1 MRECIFGRFDLLS
14 YYHYTSL
21 VMKDC
26 LEDTISTR
34 EIKNKQYPL
43 GILRSAIELFNKTVK
58 HINIEKYGTLIDGVE
73 ENVLEGDVHYLLA
86 MKLIKGAEKLSWKTK
101 EDTERLESRIIE
113 FNEFSRTLDKPRELN
128 KQSLEIT
135 KRLFLFFSRLEKIS
149 KGSSY
154 NNRLGI
160 YSEFSYS

>member
-1 MRECIFGRFDLLS
+1 MRECISGRFDLLS
-14 YYHYTSL
+14 RYHYTSF

-26 LEDTISTR
+26 LDETISTR

-43 GILRSAIELFNKTVK
+43 GILRSAVELFGKTVK
-58 HINIEKYGTLIDGVE
+58 HIKMEKYGTLIDGG

-86 MKLIKGAEKLSWKTK
+86 MKLIKGTEKLSWKTK

-113 FNEFSRTLDKPRELN
+113 FNEFSKTLDKPRELN
-128 KQSLEIT
+128 EQSLEIT
-135 KRLFLFFSRLEKIS
+135 KRLFLFFSRLEKTS
-149 KGSSY
+149 RGNSY
-154 NNRLGI
+154 NNRFGI

>member
-1 MRECIFGRFDLLS
+1 MRECIYGRFDLLS
-14 YYHYTSL
+14 RYHYTSF

-26 LEDTISTR
+26 LDETISTR

-43 GILRSAIELFNKTVK
+43 GILRSAVELFGKTVK
-58 HINIEKYGTLIDGVE
+58 HIKMEKYGTLIDGG

-86 MKLIKGAEKLSWKTK
+86 MKLIKGTEKLSWKTK